1 MGAKGIYIA
10 EECHVVN
17 ALGPVDVGGGAK
29 TTDYFNLKNYA
40 HATIIITT
48 GVVGN
53 DVLIKVY
60 ESKDNAGATKQ
71 FMDFNYHFETTAA
84 GDTLSTRTA
93 VVAATGF
100 QTGTNNTTTFV
111 IEIDASELTD
121 LYPYIAVLTDAAA
134 AALISMVTILS
145 GSRYAG
151 DPSKESPT
159 AIT

>member
-1 MGAKGIYIA
+1 MA
-10 EECHVVN
+10 EECHTVN
-17 ALGPVDVGGGAK
+17 ALPPVDIGGAAK
-29 TTDYFNLKNYA
+29 TSDYFTLENYS
-40 HATIIITT
+40 HATITILM

-60 ESKDNAGATKQ
+60 EAKDNAGATKQ
-71 FMDFNYHFETTAA
+71 FMNFNYHFETTAA

-100 QTGTNNTTTFV
+100 QTGTNNSTTFV

-121 LYPYIAVLTDAAA
+121 LYPWIAVLTDAAA
-134 AALISMVTILS
+134 AALISIDVKLS

-151 DPSKESPT
+151 DPASQSPS
-159 AIT
+159 AL